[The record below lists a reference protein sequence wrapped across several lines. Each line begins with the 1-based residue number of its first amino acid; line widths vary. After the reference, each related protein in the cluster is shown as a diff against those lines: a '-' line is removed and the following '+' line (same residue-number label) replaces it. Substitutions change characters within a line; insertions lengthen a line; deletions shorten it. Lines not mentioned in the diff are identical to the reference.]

1 MFVSSDVSHM
11 ERDWRDDS
19 SELNELTVIS
29 WLFSPLLLSTWILLQ
44 VSQEKHSNTIYTI
57 IHCRGYAYILSA
69 FIPLQGGLQL
79 AES

>member
-29 WLFSPLLLSTWILLQ
+29 WLFSTLLPFNMDPSPGKPGETFEYHLHHNSLQ
-44 VSQEKHSNTIYTI
+44 RLCLHFIGAYTPS
-57 IHCRGYAYILSA
+57 RRFTTG
-69 FIPLQGGLQL
+69 
-79 AES
+79 